1 VLELRK
7 RAGEEAA
14 RVAPYV
20 HSRIGYAVGDEGG
33 HEDFVPLAERIK
45 EYNREDYLK
54 AAGPNIVGLP
64 TGN

>member
-1 VLELRK
+1 MN
-7 RAGEEAA
+7 
-14 RVAPYV
+14 YV

-64 TGN
+64 TGK